1 MEDVFHRDP
10 IWLALDD
17 GPGRPANQAV
27 DCVMALRLTR
37 RELLTLPVEIVRAV
51 LQSVWP
57 RNQHLTSAGRTH
69 FVCAVSVDKVPA
81 AYGVGAEAAA
91 NLDDHRLLIA
101 GDNCNLLAR
110 WRDHRSPP
118 VRIKQLVDVPP
129 MARAP
134 RWRPRR

>member
-17 GPGRPANQAV
+17 GPGRPANKAV
-27 DCVMALRLTR
+27 DCVMALRLIQ
-37 RELLTLPVEIVRAV
+37 RELVVPPVEIVRSI

-57 RNQHLTSAGRTH
+57 GNQHLTSAGRAH

-81 AYGVGAEAAA
+81 AYGVRAEATA
-91 NLDDHRLLIA
+91 NLDNHRLLIA
-101 GDNCNLLAR
+101 SDNCNLLTR

-118 VRIKQLVDVPP
+118 VRIKQLVD
-129 MARAP
+129 
-134 RWRPRR
+134 